1 MTKMIEGIFGVET
14 SGKYFLGWL
23 DLSSYFLGGVP

>member
-1 MTKMIEGIFGVET
+1 MIEGIFGVET

-23 DLSSYFLGGVP
+23 DLSSYFLGGFP